1 MSSTTGVNVI
11 LAQGSAVSEI
21 QNIRKQ
27 VLELGQH
34 AVAQKSEE
42 KKKEDKGKIK
52 PFEKGDRIEIRTE
65 EERREGREQGKKE
78 RKGKPS
84 ESAPEPSVSHSGSL
98 IDIKV

>member
-1 MSSTTGVNVI
+1 MSSTSGINVI

-27 VLELGQH
+27 VLELGQQ

-42 KKKEDKGKIK
+42 KKKDDKGKGK
-52 PFEKGDRIEIRTE
+52 PFEEGDRIEIRTE
-65 EERREGREQGKKE
+65 EERREGREQE
-78 RKGKPS
+78 KGESKDKPS
-84 ESAPEPSVSHSGSL
+84 ESGSEPSVSHPGSL